1 MAEDSSDTSS
11 AKRNHAVALHYGAE
25 DNAPRILAA
34 GPGEIAKRI
43 LQIAEENN
51 VPVKR
56 DDNLVSILSNFEVGV
71 TVPPECYR
79 AVAEILAFLF
89 RTDLAWKE
97 RKLNSFPEF
106 ADKKTK
112 QK

>member
-1 MAEDSSDTSS
+1 MSDQDNSKS
-11 AKRNHAVALHYGAE
+11 KRSHAIALRYGVE
-25 DNAPRILAA
+25 DNAPRILAS

-43 LQIAEENN
+43 LDLAKENDI
-51 VPVKR
+51 PIKR

-89 RTDLAWKE
+89 RTDIAWKE
-97 RKLNSFPEF
+97 KKVSEFPNF
-106 ADKKTK
+106 GKKS
-112 QK
+112 

>member
-1 MAEDSSDTSS
+1 MEHQDKS
-11 AKRNHAVALHYGAE
+11 KRNQAIALHYGE
-25 DNAPRILAA
+25 DDNAPRILAS

-43 LQIAEENN
+43 LEVAEQNN
-51 VPVKR
+51 IPIKR

-89 RTDLAWKE
+89 RTDVAWREKKLAQF
-97 RKLNSFPEF
+97 SDFGQ
-106 ADKKTK
+106 KK
-112 QK
+112 